1 MARLLQDIRFAARL
15 LMRRPGLTIIAVLSL
30 ALGIGANT
38 TIFSVVY
45 AVLLRPL
52 PYVQSD
58 RLVRLYETAPQL
70 DHSNVA
76 PANLRDWREQG
87 NVFSGLASYVSI
99 HPDLQGAEGTERLA
113 GTSASANLFSLLGAK
128 PLLGRGF
135 VAGEDHPGAPHVV
148 VLSESLWRGR
158 FGGDPNLLGKD
169 ITLDGDRYT
178 VVGVMPESF
187 RFPANEVN
195 DLWTPQQTNPQLASQ
210 RSSHWLHVV
219 ARLKPGVQLATARS
233 HHKPEVRI
241 MARATWPDSIVR
253 RNRATCDMVAT

>member
-1 MARLLQDIRFAARL
+1 MTRLLQDIRFAARL
-15 LMRRPGLTIIAVLSL
+15 LMRRPRFTIIAVLSL

-38 TIFSVVY
+38 AIFSVVY

-52 PYVQSD
+52 PYVQPD
-58 RLVRLYETAPQL
+58 RLVRLYETAPKL

-76 PANLRDWREQG
+76 PANLRDWRERG
-87 NVFSGLASYVSI
+87 NVFSGLESYVSI
-99 HPDLQGAEGTERLA
+99 HPDLQGAEHTERLV
-113 GTSASANLFSLLGAK
+113 GTSASA
-128 PLLGRGF
+128 
-135 VAGEDHPGAPHVV
+135 
-148 VLSESLWRGR
+148 
-158 FGGDPNLLGKD
+158 NLLGKD

-195 DLWTPQQTNPQLASQ
+195 DLWTSQQTNPQLASQ
-210 RSSHWLHVV
+210 RSSHRLYVV
-219 ARLKPGVQLATARS
+219 ARLNPGVQLATARS